1 MSMVNSLPDYFGWGL
16 NSIISIGGRYH
27 PHVHIFGPRSIHS
40 EKQLPFREVEVLL
53 APGTRLLLLAA
64 LRGIL
69 CSIGGQ
75 NMCRRSSES
84 RRVPEISCQTNL
96 TLAIWKYE
104 PYDRSILNPAGA
116 LCTSVAVDRL
126 WTGRHT
132 GIPFDSGAGNTVV
145 WVIHLRFAASS
156 ISRKLAFGP
165 TPECLLMA
173 PMLSIIRSNQ
183 IMMAAPVSAVFLPRS
198 GWLRFGWLEV
208 RVEVSEML
216 LKEGLSAKFKKW
228 PEVMADQSAIV
239 LRHRN
244 RHSEA
249 SRERRTARLALILPN
264 CGVALARQN
273 VTALESDAF
282 IAKDCC
288 AF

>member
-104 PYDRSILNPAGA
+104 PYGILAA
-116 LCTSVAVDRL
+116 DSME
-126 WTGRHT
+126 
-132 GIPFDSGAGNTVV
+132 GIPESVRFGGRKYI

-173 PMLSIIRSNQ
+173 PMPIHHPEQSDNDGGTCFCRIP
-183 IMMAAPVSAVFLPRS
+183 AAQ
-198 GWLRFGWLEV
+198 WLVKVGWLEV

-228 PEVMADQSAIV
+228 
-239 LRHRN
+239 L
-244 RHSEA
+244 
-249 SRERRTARLALILPN
+249 
-264 CGVALARQN
+264 
-273 VTALESDAF
+273 
-282 IAKDCC
+282 K
-288 AF
+288 